1 MSPADDAEVAYLDLF
16 DPDFRVD
23 SPAVAA
29 AREANWYARTSLG
42 LAVLRYEPVQA
53 LLRDRRLRQAGMD
66 WLRLLRVPDGPLAD
80 WWRLIILNVEGET
93 HARLRRLVARAFTPR
108 SLERLRPRMRAVAGE
123 LIDAVAGRGECDFV
137 AAFADP
143 YPIRVIGELLGV
155 AEDDHPR
162 FRDWSHDLGLAFGVT
177 VAADLERVEA
187 GLLGMYAYVDELL
200 AQRRADPGDD
210 LVSQLIAA
218 EEAGDRLSDDELRA
232 MVVALVFAG
241 HDTTRNQLGWALHA
255 FLDHPAQWELL
266 ASDPSLAG
274 KAVEEVMRLHP
285 TVPGISRVAVEEF
298 TRDGLTI
305 PAGCYLSLLV
315 GAANTDPAVFG
326 DAPFDITAERPAQL
340 AFGGGV
346 HHCLGAW
353 LARTEMVE
361 ALPLLATRLRHPR
374 AAGPAT
380 WRPPLGITG
389 PATLP
394 IRFDTDARAPAQP
407 VTREAIAK

>member
-1 MSPADDAEVAYLDLF
+1 MRPADQGDIAYLDLL

-29 AREANWYARTSLG
+29 AREASWYARTPLG
-42 LAVLRYEPVQA
+42 FAVLRYQPVQA
-53 LLRDRRLRQAGMD
+53 LLRDRRLRQGGMD
-66 WLRLLRVPDGPLAD
+66 SLELQGVTAGPLAD

-123 LIDAVAGRGECDFV
+123 LIDAFAERGECEFID
-137 AAFADP
+137 AFADR

-155 AEDDHPR
+155 ADEDYPR
-162 FRDWSHDLGLAFGVT
+162 FRRCSQDLGLAFGFT
-177 VAADLERVEA
+177 VADDLERIEA
-187 GLLGMYAYVDELL
+187 GLGGLYGYVDELL
-200 AQRRADPGDD
+200 ARRRATPGDD

-218 EEAGDRLSDDELRA
+218 EEAGDRLSDEELRA

-241 HDTTRNQLGWALHA
+241 HDTTRNQLGWTVHT
-255 FLDHPAQWELL
+255 FLDHPDQWELL
-266 ASDPSLAG
+266 ASDPSLAAR
-274 KAVEEVMRLHP
+274 AVEEIMRVHP
-285 TVPGISRVAVEEF
+285 TVPAITRVAVEDVEYGGVSF
-298 TRDGLTI
+298 
-305 PAGCYLSLLV
+305 PAGTYLSLMV
-315 GAANTDPAVFG
+315 GAANTDPAVCD
-326 DAPFDITAERPAQL
+326 DAPFDITAQRPPQL

-346 HHCLGAW
+346 HSCLGAW
-353 LARTEMVE
+353 LARAEMAE

-374 AAGPAT
+374 PAGPAT

-394 IRFDTDARAPAQP
+394 IRFEADAARPAQP
-407 VTREAIAK
+407 ATRVAIAK